1 MDDAQKM
8 SSPTGLLPE
17 DYCAM
22 VLLVDDD
29 AMVGELIGATIDGNT
44 DINFHFCV
52 NPGEALALAEEIQPT
67 VILQDLVLPGVD
79 GLTLVRAYRAGRKT
93 RDIPIVVLSARE
105 EPEVKREAF
114 EAGANDYLV
123 KLPDKIELLARIRY
137 HTRAYLNQVQ
147 RDQAYRAL
155 RQSQQQLMEANIEL
169 QRLNKV
175 DGLTGLFNRKYFD
188 EFLQM
193 EWNRAARDQMPLSL
207 IMIDVDDFKRY
218 NDTYGH
224 LAGDE
229 ILKKVAEA
237 VHVCFGRPADFT
249 ARFGGEEFAV
259 VLPSTPA
266 PGARVLGETVRGH
279 LEALMISHPE
289 STVGRF
295 LTLSVGVATTVPKHK
310 DRFRALI
317 DAADKAMYQAKHTGK
332 NRVVAYEG
340 TDLPPPTHVS

>member
-1 MDDAQKM
+1 MDDAKKM

-17 DYCAM
+17 EYCAM

-29 AMVGELIGATIDGNT
+29 VMVGELIGAALEGHSDID
-44 DINFHFCV
+44 FHFCV
-52 NPGEALALAEEIQPT
+52 NPGEALALAENIQPT
-67 VILQDLVLPGVD
+67 VILQDLVLPDVD

-93 RDIPIVVLSARE
+93 RDVPIVVLSAKE
-105 EPEVKREAF
+105 EPEAKREAF

-169 QRLNKV
+169 QRLNKI
-175 DGLTGLFNRKYFD
+175 DGLTGLFNRRYYD

-193 EWNRAARDQMPLSL
+193 EWNRAVRERTPLSL

-237 VHVCFGRPADFT
+237 ARLCCNRPADFT
-249 ARFGGEEFAV
+249 ARFGGEEFSV

-266 PGARVLGETVRGH
+266 PGAQALAEKLRDYI
-279 LEALMISHPE
+279 EALQINHPE

-295 LTLSVGVATTVPKHK
+295 LTLSIGVATTVPKHK
-310 DRFRALI
+310 DRFRTLI
-317 DAADKAMYQAKHTGK
+317 DTADKAMYQAKHTGK
-332 NRVVAYEG
+332 NRVVAFEAI
-340 TDLPPPTHVS
+340 DSPPPAHAN